1 MNHLIFQVIIKL
13 GKNRLDV
20 VLEDVCDEEV
30 EGVPLHVLGVEAESD
45 EQIIGM
51 LVIGS
56 QVCILGKTL
65 NFVLKCDVQISLLEE
80 LGEKNVEP
88 ERFC

>member
-30 EGVPLHVLGVEAESD
+30 EGVPPHVLSVQAEGD
-45 EQIIGM
+45 E
-51 LVIGS
+51 
-56 QVCILGKTL
+56 
-65 NFVLKCDVQISLLEE
+65 
-80 LGEKNVEP
+80 
-88 ERFC
+88 